1 MESMKR
7 NDHCGDQG
15 IDGRRMLKWI
25 LKSEWQL
32 TSQEALC
39 FMDLQTVLNEVL

>member
-7 NDHCGDQG
+7 SDHYGEQG

-25 LKSEWQL
+25 LKNEWQ
-32 TSQEALC
+32 
-39 FMDLQTVLNEVL
+39 